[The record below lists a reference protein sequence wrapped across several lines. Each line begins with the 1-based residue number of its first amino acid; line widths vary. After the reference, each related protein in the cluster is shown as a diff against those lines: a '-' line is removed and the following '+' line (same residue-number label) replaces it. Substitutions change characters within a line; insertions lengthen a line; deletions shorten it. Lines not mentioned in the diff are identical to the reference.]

1 MASILGVFASGFV
14 GHWIWSS
21 YSQVQQEVLPNE
33 LLDIEESGAVRTIYK
48 HDTIYIPQ
56 YSNESF
62 VLEKQLPNYSMTDFQ
77 KEITKTNL
85 LLKSSLLETQVDYKN
100 LMLDYTYAQS
110 KLSELRQQLKKQ
122 RFSPELPEPEI
133 DRNEITTIFPLPR
146 DSKIGIE
153 PLELFTLDP
162 HPITFTPLFYQRI
175 KIVKEKRSWGLGFC
189 IHFYIRCRL

>member
-1 MASILGVFASGFV
+1 MNDLFNHIKSELDQPGDHPIDECVWHKVEAMPQKKLYVIPLWLAFLGVFASGFV

-77 KEITKTNL
+77 KEIIKTNL

-110 KLSELRQQLKKQ
+110 KLSELRQQLNK
-122 RFSPELPEPEI
+122 
-133 DRNEITTIFPLPR
+133 
-146 DSKIGIE
+146 
-153 PLELFTLDP
+153 
-162 HPITFTPLFYQRI
+162 
-175 KIVKEKRSWGLGFC
+175 
-189 IHFYIRCRL
+189 